1 MGKRNPLEVDFDEF
15 QPDENEENDEEVS
28 DTELEQL
35 GQGTFIDPGVEDIDV
50 ELDDE
55 ELERLAREIEPDV
68 PRDYQPDE

>member
-55 ELERLAREIEPDV
+55 ELERLARELEPGV

>member
-1 MGKRNPLEVDFDEF
+1 MGRHNPLEVEFDDF
-15 QPDENEENDEEVS
+15 QPDDDDDNDEEIS

-55 ELERLAREIEPDV
+55 ELERLARELEPGV

>member
-15 QPDENEENDEEVS
+15 QPDENEEHDEEVS

-55 ELERLAREIEPDV
+55 ELERLARELEPGV